1 MTLTEEKKMLKYEQ
15 NQISITDSFAKH
27 SKLQRK
33 INIIDEKLDE
43 LRSDRNNVT
52 FQFTIIYGF
61 KFVIG
66 ILVLFSSIYFRNVP
80 VFHVDERISLIPFD
94 HIISYPNEKNTV
106 SFHFWVIC
114 CTAVARLIKL

>member
-1 MTLTEEKKMLKYEQ
+1 MLKYEQ
-15 NQISITDSFAKH
+15 NQISITESFAKH

-61 KFVIG
+61 KIVIG
-66 ILVLFSSIYFRNVP
+66 MLVLFSSIYFRNVP
-80 VFHVDERISLIPFD
+80 VFHVDERISLIPLD